1 MENQELNTRI
11 EAQNTEVD
19 NNQYIEAINEM
30 KRNSVDRSEYDKLK
44 DENKKL
50 LNSLINGDPYAQQ
63 EKVEKRTA
71 EEIRAELFSKDLTNL
86 EFIKDALELRQTVIE
101 NTGKDIF
108 VADGINITPTQFD
121 YDTAQRVA
129 NVLQDCVDYADGNP
143 EVFRAEM
150 QRVTKD
156 VKINNR

>member
-30 KRNSVDRSEYDKLK
+30 RRNSVDRSEYDKLR

-50 LNSLINGDPYAQQ
+50 LKSLINGESISNPVQ
-63 EKVEKRTA
+63 ENKRTEA
-71 EEIRAELFSKDLTNL
+71 EIRNELFTKDLNNL
-86 EFIKDALELRQTVIE
+86 DFIKDALELRQTVLD

-108 VADGINITPTQFD
+108 VADGINISPTGED
-121 YDTAQRVA
+121 YACAQKVA
-129 NVLQDCVDYADGNP
+129 EALQECVDYADGNSQ
-143 EVFRAEM
+143 VFTAEL
-150 QRVTKD
+150 QRITKD
-156 VKINNR
+156 VRLR